1 MILQACMPAH
11 THKMASL
18 PLYLLQFSLHPVC
31 NLIKQ
36 AEQLVSGC
44 LACQRHGYEYQ
55 QSTSHHISYWHK
67 M

>member
-1 MILQACMPAH
+1 MVLQARAPAH
-11 THKMASL
+11 TQEMASL
-18 PLYLLQFSLHPVC
+18 PHSLLQLSLHPVC

-36 AEQLVSGC
+36 AEQLVSGR